1 MNYKQSMALLL
12 LAVSLGCHAGV
23 KKRLK
28 KFFPCIFASQAV
40 SESDNSSDKSEF
52 VSSGESEL
60 VSSDESE
67 LVCHSERG
75 PLSERDWNP
84 ELFRRTGILPEDI
97 AKNPTHPDKAAYE
110 RRILEAME

>member
-12 LAVSLGCHAGV
+12 LTISLGCCAGV

-40 SESDNSSDKSEF
+40 SESDNSSDNSSLDNDSFDNDFSDSREF
-52 VSSGESEL
+52 V
-60 VSSDESE
+60 
-67 LVCHSERG
+67 C
-75 PLSERDWNP
+75 LSEKGALNYPGWNS
-84 ELFRRTGILPEDI
+84 ELFRKTGILPEDI
-97 AKNPTHPDKAAYE
+97 AKNPAHPDKAAYE